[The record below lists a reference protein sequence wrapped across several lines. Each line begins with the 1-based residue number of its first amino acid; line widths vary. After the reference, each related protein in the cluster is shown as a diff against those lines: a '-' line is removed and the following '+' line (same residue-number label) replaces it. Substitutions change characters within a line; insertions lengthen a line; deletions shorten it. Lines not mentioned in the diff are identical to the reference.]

1 MSKQVNALRIPPRRL
16 VLVGSVLVDILLY
29 VDRLPDRGGDAIA
42 QQAILTTG
50 GGFNVLV
57 GATRLGL
64 PAAYAGRVGD
74 GPMGSRVMADLA
86 AAGIPLVLPRVAG
99 EDTGF
104 DVGLVESDAERT
116 FVTAPGAESRLCLAD
131 LNAIPLRAGD
141 AVYVSGYDLCYPV
154 SGAALGAWLPALPSS
169 YLLVID
175 PGPLVGLIPPER
187 LAPVLARCDILS
199 LNARETSILS
209 GLAGIVEGAQALAS
223 RIAPGGCV
231 VARAGA
237 QGCWLVSAG
246 REPLHIPARAVHAVD
261 STGAGDAH
269 VAAMLARLAFGES
282 LAAAARAANIAA
294 SVVVEHAGPATGPTA
309 RELEELLDI
318 SLPDT
323 SLWTKE
329 EPPRGPA
336 QDPRYPASPSPGPY
350 GGSGGVI
357 PPEPP

>member
-1 MSKQVNALRIPPRRL
+1 MNYTMSEHINALRIQPRRL

-29 VDRLPDRGGDAIA
+29 VDRMPERGGDAIA
-42 QQAILTTG
+42 RQAILTTG

-57 GATRLGL
+57 GAARLGL
-64 PAAYAGRVGD
+64 PTACAGRVGD
-74 GPMGSRVMADLA
+74 GPMGSRVMADLD
-86 AAGIPLVLPRVAG
+86 AAGIPLVLPRVTG

-116 FVTAPGAESRLCLAD
+116 FVTAPGAESRLSLAD
-131 LNAIPLRAGD
+131 LNTIPLQAGD

-154 SGAALGAWLPALPSS
+154 SGAALGEWLPALPSS

-175 PGPLVGLIPPER
+175 PGPLVSQIPLER
-187 LAPVLARCDILS
+187 IVPVLARCDILS

-209 GLAGIVEGAQALAS
+209 GISDIVEGAQLLAS

-237 QGCWLVSAG
+237 QGCWLVGAG
-246 REPLHIPARAVHAVD
+246 QEALHVPARAVQAID

-269 VAAMLARLAFGES
+269 VAALLARLALGDS

-294 SVVVEHAGPATGPTA
+294 SVVVERAGPATSPTA
-309 RELEELLDI
+309 RELAALLDE
-318 SLPDT
+318 D
-323 SLWTKE
+323 
-329 EPPRGPA
+329 
-336 QDPRYPASPSPGPY
+336 
-350 GGSGGVI
+350 
-357 PPEPP
+357 